1 MWGLCSLHITGVT
14 GDPVARSLLT
24 APAAG
29 QARSW
34 KWCGG
39 PADGSS
45 SMLGLAG
52 GKVVTGSVPL
62 PRIVQSKV
70 GPVAVRTE
78 MRRSRE

>member
-1 MWGLCSLHITGVT
+1 MWGLCSLHTTGVV
-14 GDPVARSLLT
+14 GGPVARSLLT

-29 QARSW
+29 QARGW
-34 KWCGG
+34 KWRGG
-39 PADGSS
+39 PADSSS

-52 GKVVTGSVPL
+52 GKVVIGSVPV

-70 GPVAVRTE
+70 GPVAERTE